1 MNEAMSNG
9 SEVVGL
15 FAERESFER
24 AVEEL
29 LRSGFERADLSVLA
43 SHESL
48 EAAGRPG
55 KSWREAMLALVG
67 ELKYEGPLVASGA
80 IFLAGGP
87 IAATIAAVIGA
98 AVGGAAAVDLLGE
111 VTAKPHTEDFARSL
125 AAGSVILW
133 VRAPDGVRQ
142 ARARGHS
149 RGERRRQRPHRPRRA
164 RTGADGS
171 SVNDDRQVW
180 PASPRAARCA
190 SAEAWPKQQKMTFSG
205 ITCSA
210 RNVRT
215 VATAMRAARSTGKP

>member
-1 MNEAMSNG
+1 MVSDARESR

-29 LRSGFERADLSVLA
+29 LRNGFERADLSVLA

-55 KSWREAMLALVG
+55 KSWREAMLALIG

-98 AVGGAAAVDLLGE
+98 AVGGAAVVDLLGE

-125 AAGSVILW
+125 AAGAVILW
-133 VRAPDGVRQ
+133 VRAPDE
-142 ARARGHS
+142 A
-149 RGERRRQRPHRPRRA
+149 RRA
-164 RTGADGS
+164 RAHAVLEANGAGN
-171 SVNDDRQVW
+171 VHIAHPGYERT
-180 PASPRAARCA
+180 PAAQA
-190 SAEAWPKQQKMTFSG
+190 
-205 ITCSA
+205 
-210 RNVRT
+210 
-215 VATAMRAARSTGKP
+215 